1 VRILLED
8 SVGDWVLLVGTALG
22 LPLGEPLVGGE
33 EGCLDGV
40 LFRGLPLGDSVGLET
55 SSSQSLTD
63 GPVVGSAVVGSAF
76 GLLLG
81 VL

>member
-1 VRILLED
+1 
-8 SVGDWVLLVGTALG
+8 VGR
-22 LPLGEPLVGGE
+22 E

-63 GPVVGSAVVGSAF
+63 GPVVGSVVVGSNTKLYF
-76 GLLLG
+76 YN
-81 VL
+81 